1 MATIKAKNRPVIL
14 IGMAI
19 LFSFILSY
27 IPEGVNILFFKTKS
41 VSFFADIKPDS
52 LLSYSPEI
60 IKAPGINS
68 ALKDK
73 SVSGKLVFASFPARV
88 LFEPLERLLGE
99 GQNSEENLM
108 EPGTEVNSPLLPQE
122 TNVALSGNVAQMRNF
137 FTALKQSRSKSVRIA
152 HYGDSGLEGDLID
165 ADIRQALQKEF
176 GGLGA
181 GFLPVTSQD
190 VSFRVSTGISFS
202 PDWKT
207 SSVIIGKE
215 ANIPLGINGFAFIPK
230 AGSWVKYDC
239 LNRYSSASG
248 FRTIKVYYSDAR
260 SSSIRYSFNNQ
271 AEQQAPLQTG
281 KGVKELL
288 LSVPSNGTSFKMTA
302 TQAEQAKFYG
312 ISMETGPGLYL
323 DNFAWR
329 GNTGTSFRDI
339 SSDMMKDFNR
349 YLNYKLI
356 ILSFGGNMVS
366 TGNVNFGWYESQMIN
381 VINDLKNNFPQAS
394 ILLVSV
400 GDRAIKKGTKFA
412 TDPNVIKMVESQRKI
427 ASSTGITFWN
437 MFEAMGGENSMVAW
451 ASSGLA
457 FKDYGHISLDGS
469 KKVAQMLS
477 KAIMNAYYSEK

>member
-1 MATIKAKNRPVIL
+1 MASIKDKNRPVAV
-14 IGMAI
+14 IGLAI

-27 IPEGVNILFFKTKS
+27 IPEGVNIVFFKTKP
-41 VSFFADIKPDS
+41 VSLFSDIKPDS
-52 LLSYSPEI
+52 LLSLGTPRNTEALSA
-60 IKAPGINS
+60 IKPAGRMIY
-68 ALKDK
+68 
-73 SVSGKLVFASFPARV
+73 ASFPGQF
-88 LFEPLERLLGE
+88 LFESLSRLLSVDQFSPE
-99 GQNSEENLM
+99 GNSSQ
-108 EPGTEVNSPLLPQE
+108 PAQ
-122 TNVALSGNVAQMRNF
+122 TNVGLSGNVAQMKNF
-137 FTALKQSRSKSVRIA
+137 FDALKQSRSKSVRIA

-165 ADIRQALQKEF
+165 ADMRQDLQKNF

-202 PDWKT
+202 GDWKT

-239 LNRYSSASG
+239 YNRYSSASG
-248 FRTIKVYYSDAR
+248 FRTIKIYYSDAKN
-260 SSSIRYSFNNQ
+260 SSIKYSFNNGS
-271 AEQQAPLQTG
+271 EQMAPLQTG

-288 LSVPSNGTSFKMTA
+288 LTVPSNGKSFKMTA
-302 TQAEQAKFYG
+302 TVSEQAKFYG
-312 ISMETGPGLYL
+312 ISMESGAGVYL

-339 SSDMMKDFNR
+339 SSDVMRDFNK

-356 ILSFGGNMVS
+356 ILSFGQNMVS
-366 TGNVNFGWYESQMIN
+366 TGSVNFGWYENQMIN
-381 VINDLKNNFPQAS
+381 VINDLKRDFPQAS

-400 GDRAIKKGTKFA
+400 GDRAIKRGTKFA
-412 TDPNVIKMVESQRKI
+412 TDPNVIKMVESQKKI
-427 ASSTGITFWN
+427 ANSTGITFWN
-437 MFEAMGGENSMVAW
+437 MFEAMGGENSIVAW

-469 KKVAQMLS
+469 KKVANMLS
-477 KAIMNAYYSEK
+477 KAITNAYYSHK